1 MQQGFPTR
9 LLIIS
14 LFFHRCNQS
23 SSFSLVSLSALD
35 RLCELSILS
44 FKGSGSL
51 VTSLPGSLL
60 SLSSLSC
67 FNLHSYVVLEVE
79 SNWLVRMPALRT
91 IALHSIEAVS
101 IINGS
106 HQVVDEDRVFSYSLY
121 MPRPRV
127 GHRSLHRGYSY
138 DTLRLEPK
146 VEVGLTSFLLFLC
159 ARVMM
164 KV

>member
-51 VTSLPGSLL
+51 VTSLLGSLI

-67 FNLHSYVVLEVE
+67 FNLHSYVVLEFE

-91 IALHSIEAVS
+91 IVLHSIEAVR
-101 IINGS
+101 IMNGS
-106 HQVVDEDRVFSYSLY
+106 RQVVDEDRVFSYSLY

-127 GHRSLHRGYSY
+127 GHRSLHRGYPC

-146 VEVGLTSFLLFLC
+146 VEVGKSGSPAFCCFS
-159 ARVMM
+159 ARGS
-164 KV
+164 